1 MSNSGSPVSGSSGA
15 TSSKSASTRSSKKT
29 KPQNSGMEDDDQ
41 FMGFLEQSHD
51 SDREM
56 MEKILD
62 FTAQAEKQG
71 NDLALKL
78 IELFGKI
85 AKDNYTC

>member
-1 MSNSGSPVSGSSGA
+1 MGHSGLVSVWV
-15 TSSKSASTRSSKKT
+15 
-29 KPQNSGMEDDDQ
+29 
-41 FMGFLEQSHD
+41 
-51 SDREM
+51 EM
-56 MEKILD
+56 MEKMLD